1 MTPMCSN
8 NPSIDTAEESK
19 NEEMDREY
27 YSCIKNCANDL
38 QNLSLNFFPAIN
50 TYTCIPKINAIN
62 SITFHPCISSED
74 YFNNTYSFK
83 PLFTHHFFS
92 DSEQVIGF
100 DSLKIDF
107 YYTCD
112 SYDVFMKLS
121 GSICD
126 QYENSNYIML
136 MLLQSLYI
144 TTPYPGGFI
153 ETEEEFLKIL
163 RRNEG
168 AEQNEQQS
176 IVNEKTKTSSANQGA
191 ELTQEK
197 IYKPPGFIIYEKKL
211 CDDIYLQIRKC
222 GFSSEYFKMESINCV
237 DGEEDELD
245 DDYDDEEEDVGGVYQ
260 NGITDMVQNEG
271 TNGVKNEITLPNG
284 QPCSLPP
291 NEKSEQKKGNLSKEI
306 KSENETNTKGVE
318 INNTSLHPN
327 GNHNIKEEFPNEP
340 CEDERKGEGNGADTA
355 KYITNEDNCGSST
368 MSNELNKDVISKKS
382 DSKTSFVDS
391 CIGSNEESISNKE
404 MIKKEKEENDLP
416 PGAEIDGAGSDN
428 DDSLIESKK
437 AKNNLTK
444 YVTERDMSKLYR
456 HYLRIVRAKK
466 RRSLI
471 AKAATVKE
479 KSSPKKK
486 SQKKNSS
493 AGSALEAGQTNGGN
507 EPNQLGVTT
516 QLSVTTESAAPLD
529 PSCPKGTS
537 QKGEISPNQSVA
549 PKKGGSP
556 NKPVEPSVQNPPN
569 EKETN
574 KRKKKNVREEL
585 PGEKYDYTV
594 KNNFE
599 LLHRKVEWF
608 YHWFI
613 ESASNIEYDYRW
625 SVILPYIVFKHD
637 EEKKFTENKFIENL
651 NVQLLKNRST
661 NVSIRPSIKLDS
673 MLPTTSMAMD
683 NKEESLPT
691 GMEVEDG
698 NKKKLKRGAT
708 DATKERKDVKKRKKG
723 QGGEAEEGGVENSEE
738 QTDQCDQNHQRVGEC
753 KNEQWND
760 EQKGKEQDEVM
771 VKKEVQD
778 DKKKKK
784 NTRSSSKEGEK
795 IQENHNGD
803 KTDPMFDPNEYVLTS
818 EIVIKAIEN
827 TLNDVRSKDEEE
839 YYSFHKNY
847 DVIYLYSDLEKGGA
861 EASNGGR
868 DELTKGVVENVQPIT
883 DVKAEKKTKG
893 KKGLVT
899 RGRKGI
905 QLKEEEIVKNVTN
918 DQDRGKKNNKNKNKN
933 TDKNKEKNT
942 DKNKEKSTDT
952 NEKQSLYYFYLF
964 GLATTY
970 TFFTF
975 QFDRNRISQF
985 LIFPPMQSK
994 GLGMKVLEKIY
1005 HLSIVNS
1012 NVKEITV
1019 EDPAVSFT
1027 QLRDIITI
1035 KMCIDLRILNPT
1047 ILYPS
1052 DYLKTKNIDKEDVEL
1067 DKKKFMKVC
1076 KETHKQITRMI
1087 ETLLLAGVLP
1097 HPAPCYADIGEDKV
1111 SGFRKKEKKN
1121 ESPVC
1126 LNSMEHFESSDL
1138 CKDVRIKIK
1147 KRIKNDY
1154 IGNLINKNMNCMASD
1169 VFQDYVMGRV
1179 VGGAE

>member
-1 MTPMCSN
+1 MNPVCN
-8 NPSIDTAEESK
+8 NKLSIAAAEECK

-38 QNLSLNFFPAIN
+38 QNLSLNFFPSIN

-100 DSLKIDF
+100 DSLQIDF

-112 SYDVFMKLS
+112 SYDVFMKIN

-136 MLLQSLYI
+136 MLLQNLYI

-163 RRNEG
+163 RRNEST
-168 AEQNEQQS
+168 ERNEQETTGK
-176 IVNEKTKTSSANQGA
+176 EKTKATSINESD
-191 ELTQEK
+191 ELEQEK

-222 GFSSEYFKMESINCV
+222 GFSSNYFKLDNINYMGGE
-237 DGEEDELD
+237 DDDTEEAEED
-245 DDYDDEEEDVGGVYQ
+245 DYENDVVVYQ
-260 NGITDMVQNEG
+260 KGFTDTVRNE
-271 TNGVKNEITLPNG
+271 NIDGVKNET
-284 QPCSLPP
+284 S
-291 NEKSEQKKGNLSKEI
+291 
-306 KSENETNTKGVE
+306 TKGGE
-318 INNTSLHPN
+318 INNTYVDAN
-327 GNHNIKEEFPNEP
+327 DNNNIKEEFTNDP
-340 CEDERKGEGNGADTA
+340 CEDERKGEGNEADTP
-355 KYITNEDNCGSST
+355 KYITNDDNCVSST
-368 MSNELNKDVISKKS
+368 ISNELNKERTRIKS
-382 DSKTSFVDS
+382 DPNTSFVDS
-391 CIGSNEESISNKE
+391 CRVSNEESTSNKE
-404 MIKKEKEENDLP
+404 MIKKEKKENDVP
-416 PGAEIDGAGSDN
+416 QVGTEIDGFGC
-428 DDSLIESKK
+428 DDQKSPVESKK
-437 AKNNLTK
+437 GKKNLTK

-466 RRSLI
+466 RKNLI
-471 AKAATVKE
+471 AKVDTQNEKTSPKKKLDKQKTSGGSAQGGVGVTATVSSGPQVKE
-479 KSSPKKK
+479 DEQGREPNQPSVTTQMSATTESTAVLDLSSPKK
-486 SQKKNSS
+486 
-493 AGSALEAGQTNGGN
+493 
-507 EPNQLGVTT
+507 
-516 QLSVTTESAAPLD
+516 
-529 PSCPKGTS
+529 GTS
-537 QKGEISPNQSVA
+537 VKGEISPNQSIS
-549 PKKGGSP
+549 PKKDGSP
-556 NKPVEPSVQNPPN
+556 NEPLDSSMPNQLN

-585 PGEKYDYTV
+585 VWAKYDYTV

-625 SVILPYIVFKHD
+625 SVILPYIVFKHG
-637 EEKKFTENKFIENL
+637 EKKKFTENKFIENL
-651 NVQLLKNRST
+651 NVQLLNNRRT
-661 NVSIRPSIKLDS
+661 NVNVIPSIKLDPVS
-673 MLPTTSMAMD
+673 SPPSTAMN
-683 NKEESLPT
+683 NKEVPLPKGT
-691 GMEVEDG
+691 EVEDG
-698 NKKKLKRGAT
+698 ILKKHKRGA
-708 DATKERKDVKKRKKG
+708 ASSMKEKKDVKKRKKG
-723 QGGEAEEGGVENSEE
+723 QGGENAGEGNAEEEIDQRDENHEHVGQCESEE
-738 QTDQCDQNHQRVGEC
+738 I
-753 KNEQWND
+753 ND
-760 EQKGKEQDEVM
+760 EQKGKEKDKIM
-771 VKKEVQD
+771 VKKESED
-778 DKKKKK
+778 NKKQIK
-784 NTRSSSKEGEK
+784 NTKDNSKGEQ
-795 IQENHNGD
+795 IQVNYNSEQMES
-803 KTDPMFDPNEYVLTS
+803 TFDTNEYVLTS

-827 TLNDVRSKDEEE
+827 TLKDVRGKDEEE

-847 DVIYLYSDLEKGGA
+847 DVIYLYSDLEKGEG
-861 EASNGGR
+861 EASNVAR
-868 DELTKGVVENVQPIT
+868 DGTPCGVVDNVPAVP
-883 DVKAEKKTKG
+883 DVKGEKKTKG
-893 KKGLVT
+893 KKGLGT
-899 RGRKGI
+899 GRRKGI
-905 QLKEEEIVKNVTN
+905 QQKEEEIVKDITN
-918 DQDRGKKNNKNKNKN
+918 DQEKGKKYNKNKY
-933 TDKNKEKNT
+933 
-942 DKNKEKSTDT
+942 KSKGK
-952 NEKQSLYYFYLF
+952 NEKKSEEKMEGKNRNEKKSLYYFYLF

-1035 KMCIDLRILNPT
+1035 KMCIDLRILSPT

-1052 DYLKTKNIDKEDVEL
+1052 DYLKTKNIDKEYVEL

-1076 KETHKQITRMI
+1076 KETHKQITRMV

-1097 HPAPCYADIGEDKV
+1097 HPAPCYADTGEDKV
-1111 SGFRKKEKKN
+1111 TGIRKKEKKN
-1121 ESPVC
+1121 EGPVC

-1169 VFQDYVMGRV
+1169 VFQDYVKEELYKLWRKQCKV
-1179 VGGAE
+1179 YYR

>member
-1 MTPMCSN
+1 MKAKCSN
-8 NPSIDTAEESK
+8 RPSIGSAEESK

-27 YSCIKNCANDL
+27 YNCIKNCANDL
-38 QNLSLNFFPAIN
+38 QNLSLNFFPSIN

-62 SITFHPCISSED
+62 SITFHPCISSQD

-112 SYDVFMKLS
+112 SYEVFMKIS

-163 RRNEG
+163 RRNEQG
-168 AEQNEQQS
+168 RGEVKNEQGTGEGKQS
-176 IVNEKTKTSSANQGA
+176 DEL
-191 ELTQEK
+191 LTQDK

-211 CDDIYLQIRKC
+211 SDDIYLQIRKC
-222 GFSSEYFKMESINCV
+222 GFSSDYFKLKNANDM
-237 DGEEDELD
+237 
-245 DDYDDEEEDVGGVYQ
+245 DEEEDQQDDDDEDDEDDDDFEEDDHEEGEGQDGGGVYHNGFANIIQ
-260 NGITDMVQNEG
+260 NGN
-271 TNGVKNEITLPNG
+271 TNFVKNEITPSKG
-284 QPCSLPP
+284 QPCTPS
-291 NEKSEQKKGNLSKEI
+291 KSDKNGKHKKGSQVKDT
-306 KSENETNTKGVE
+306 KSENKASTKGGE
-318 INNTSLHPN
+318 INNTPVNQHDKDHVKKGGFLNESCEADRN
-327 GNHNIKEEFPNEP
+327 GVDRNGDDRNEGATPKHNINDSN
-340 CEDERKGEGNGADTA
+340 CE
-355 KYITNEDNCGSST
+355 SST
-368 MSNELNKDVISKKS
+368 MSIEFNKD
-382 DSKTSFVDS
+382 
-391 CIGSNEESISNKE
+391 N
-404 MIKKEKEENDLP
+404 IKKGKEDHP
-416 PGAEIDGAGSDN
+416 PKSESDDAACDN
-428 DDSLIESKK
+428 DNSLVESKK
-437 AKNNLTK
+437 AKKNLTK

-456 HYLRIVRAKK
+456 HYLRVVRAK
-466 RRSLI
+466 RRSSSVI
-471 AKAATVKE
+471 AKGDMLKE
-479 KSSPKKK
+479 KCSGRKELEKQNGSVGSAPG
-486 SQKKNSS
+486 SVAVSAS
-493 AGSALEAGQTNGGN
+493 VHASVHAAGSWRQEGGSPSKPGAAADVDPVN
-507 EPNQLGVTT
+507 
-516 QLSVTTESAAPLD
+516 ESAAAVHSTSPR
-529 PSCPKGTS
+529 KGS
-537 QKGEISPNQSVA
+537 LVKKEISPKQRTTPSKGASAKKSVE
-549 PKKGGSP
+549 SP
-556 NKPVEPSVQNPPN
+556 LPPRMDQNPPH
-569 EKETN
+569 EAETN
-574 KRKKKNVREEL
+574 RRKKKKPAEQVL
-585 PGEKYDYTV
+585 GEKYDYTV
-594 KNNFE
+594 KKNFE

-637 EEKKFTENKFIENL
+637 EQENKFAQNKFIENL
-651 NVQLLKNRST
+651 NVELLKNRTS
-661 NVSIRPSIKLDS
+661 NVNIRPSIKLES
-673 MLPTTSMAMD
+673 LSVPCVAVK
-683 NKEESLPT
+683 KEEESSLPNGQDVEI
-691 GMEVEDG
+691 GM
-698 NKKKLKRGAT
+698 KKNLKRGAS
-708 DATKERKDVKKRKKG
+708 DEASARKEQGEVVKKRKKG
-723 QGGEAEEGGVENSEE
+723 DGAEAE
-738 QTDQCDQNHQRVGEC
+738 QH
-753 KNEQWND
+753 
-760 EQKGKEQDEVM
+760 EVM
-771 VKKEVQD
+771 VKKESEEN
-778 DKKKKK
+778 KMKGGKK
-784 NTRSSSKEGEK
+784 NVKDNIKEEGDK
-795 IQENHNGD
+795 IQPNCKDEQMES
-803 KTDPMFDPNEYVLTS
+803 MFDPSEYILTS

-827 TLNDVRSKDEEE
+827 TLKDVRSKEEEE
-839 YYSFHKNY
+839 YYAFHKNY
-847 DVIYLYSDLEKGGA
+847 EVVYLYSDLEKSGG
-861 EASNGGR
+861 EA
-868 DELTKGVVENVQPIT
+868 TKGVVENVQAVT
-883 DVKAEKKTKG
+883 DVKGEKKTKG
-893 KKGLVT
+893 
-899 RGRKGI
+899 RKEI
-905 QLKEEEIVKNVTN
+905 PLKEGEIVKGVTN
-918 DQDRGKKNNKNKNKN
+918 EPDRQNKKKTSKNENASANENMNKNA
-933 TDKNKEKNT
+933 
-942 DKNKEKSTDT
+942 

-1052 DYLKTKNIDKEDVEL
+1052 DYLKEKNIEKEYVEL

-1076 KETHKQITRMI
+1076 KETHKQITRMV
-1087 ETLLLAGVLP
+1087 ETLMLAGVLP
-1097 HPAPCYADIGEDKV
+1097 HPAPCYTDVGEDKSSSV
-1111 SGFRKKEKKN
+1111 RKKEKKN
-1121 ESPVC
+1121 ESPVA

-1169 VFQDYVMGRV
+1169 VFQDYVKEELYKLWRKQCRV
-1179 VGGAE
+1179 YYR